1 MKIAICICFSKKNE
15 IHHHKIINNLNI
27 IKIPKECNLSF
38 YLVVNNN
45 PTKLIDLIKK
55 IITNKKI
62 NIFILNSVKKD
73 IPNTRNIFLLKIKNK
88 NLDYVGFLD
97 DDCKINRNWVYLMTN
112 FITKYK
118 CDIVGGPQY
127 HKVTNLKYKKLYNI
141 LEPPNTNKQN
151 IRWVATN
158 NCFFKKKI
166 LDKTNLLFNQYL
178 KNIGGSDQLFFRK
191 LKKKGF
197 SIMWNSKASIEEYLQ
212 VDREN
217 YIWFLK
223 RNFRY
228 GYSGLIID
236 KNIYGKKIGYLMN
249 ISKIILL
256 FFLSLINLFL
266 IFREY
271 NLIRSLFYFVKG
283 SGRLVSMFGYKI
295 NKYQ

>member
-15 IHHHKIINNLNI
+15 IYHHKIINNLNI

>member
-15 IHHHKIINNLNI
+15 IYHHKIINNLNI

-38 YLVVNNN
+38 YLVVNHN
-45 PTKLIDLIKK
+45 PTKLIALIQK

-112 FITKYK
+112 FITRYK

-271 NLIRSLFYFVKG
+271 NLIKSLFYFVKG

>member
-15 IHHHKIINNLNI
+15 IYHHKIINNLNI

-62 NIFILNSVKKD
+62 NIFILNSFKKD
-73 IPNTRNIFLLKIKNK
+73 IPNTRNIFLLKIRNK

-97 DDCKINRNWVYLMTN
+97 DDCKINRNWVFLMTN

-127 HKVTNLKYKKLYNI
+127 HKVTNLKYKKLYNM

-217 YIWFLK
+217 YIWFIK

-236 KNIYGKKIGYLMN
+236 KSIYGKKIGYLMN

-256 FFLSLINLFL
+256 FFLSLINLFF

-271 NLIRSLFYFVKG
+271 NLIKSLFYFVKG

>member
-15 IHHHKIINNLNI
+15 THHHKILNDLNI

-45 PTKLIDLIKK
+45 PAKLINLIKK
-55 IITNKKI
+55 IIINKKV
-62 NIFILNSVKKD
+62 NISILNSDKKD

-97 DDCKINRNWVYLMTN
+97 DDCKISRNWVYLMTN

-127 HKVTNLKYKKLYNI
+127 HKVTNHKYKKLYDI
-141 LEPPNTNKQN
+141 LEPSNRNKKN
-151 IRWVATN
+151 IKWAATN

-166 LDKTNLLFNQYL
+166 LDKTNLLFNQNL

-197 SIMWNSKASIEEYLQ
+197 SIMWNSKATVEEYPQ
-212 VDREN
+212 INREN
-217 YIWFLK
+217 YAWFLK

-236 KNIYGKKIGYLMN
+236 KNIYGERIGYCMN
-249 ISKIILL
+249 IFKSVFL
-256 FFLSLINLFL
+256 FFLSLINL
-266 IFREY
+266 IFIFSKH
-271 NLIRSLFYFVKG
+271 NFIKSLFYFMKA
-283 SGRLVSMFGYKI
+283 SGRLVSIFGYKI
-295 NKYQ
+295 SKYQ

>member
-62 NIFILNSVKKD
+62 NIFILNSFKKD
-73 IPNTRNIFLLKIKNK
+73 IPNTRNIFLLKIRNK

-97 DDCKINRNWVYLMTN
+97 DDCKINRNWVYLMVN

-127 HKVTNLKYKKLYNI
+127 HKVTNLKYKKLYNM

-217 YIWFLK
+217 YIWFIK

-236 KNIYGKKIGYLMN
+236 KSIYGKKIGYLMN

-256 FFLSLINLFL
+256 FFLSLINLFF

-271 NLIRSLFYFVKG
+271 NLIKSLFYFVKG

>member
-112 FITKYK
+112 FITRYK

>member
-15 IHHHKIINNLNI
+15 IYHHKIINNLNI

-97 DDCKINRNWVYLMTN
+97 DDCKINRNWVFLMTN

-141 LEPPNTNKQN
+141 LEPPNKNKQN

-236 KNIYGKKIGYLMN
+236 KIIYGKKIGYLMN

>member
-97 DDCKINRNWVYLMTN
+97 DDCKINRNWVFLMTN

-141 LEPPNTNKQN
+141 LEPPNKNKQN

>member
-15 IHHHKIINNLNI
+15 IYHHKIINNLNI

-45 PTKLIDLIKK
+45 STKLIDLIKK

-97 DDCKINRNWVYLMTN
+97 DDCKINRNWVFLMTN

>member
-15 IHHHKIINNLNI
+15 IYHHKIINNLNI

-112 FITKYK
+112 FITRYK

-141 LEPPNTNKQN
+141 LEPHNTNKQN

>member
-15 IHHHKIINNLNI
+15 IYHHKIINNLNI

-97 DDCKINRNWVYLMTN
+97 DDCKINRNWVFLMTN

-283 SGRLVSMFGYKI
+283 CGRLVSIFGYKI

>member
-15 IHHHKIINNLNI
+15 IYHHKIINNLNI

-88 NLDYVGFLD
+88 NLDYIGFLD

>member
-15 IHHHKIINNLNI
+15 IYHHKIINNLNI

-97 DDCKINRNWVYLMTN
+97 DDCKINRNWVFLMTN

-141 LEPPNTNKQN
+141 LEPPNKNKQN

-236 KNIYGKKIGYLMN
+236 NNIYGKKIGYLMN

>member
-15 IHHHKIINNLNI
+15 IHHHKIINNLNT

-97 DDCKINRNWVYLMTN
+97 DDCKINRNWVFLMTN

>member
-15 IHHHKIINNLNI
+15 IYHHKIINNLNI

-97 DDCKINRNWVYLMTN
+97 DDCKINRNWVFLMTN

-141 LEPPNTNKQN
+141 LEPPNKNKQN

-223 RNFRY
+223 RNFMY
-228 GYSGLIID
+228 GYSGLIIE
-236 KNIYGKKIGYLMN
+236 KIIYGKKIGYLMN
-249 ISKIILL
+249 LSKIILL

>member
-15 IHHHKIINNLNI
+15 IYHHKIINNLNI

-97 DDCKINRNWVYLMTN
+97 DDCKINRNWVFLMTN

-141 LEPPNTNKQN
+141 LEPPNKNKQN

-271 NLIRSLFYFVKG
+271 NLIRSIFYFVKG

>member
-15 IHHHKIINNLNI
+15 IHHYKIINNLNI

-45 PTKLIDLIKK
+45 PIKLINLIKK

>member
-15 IHHHKIINNLNI
+15 SHHNKILNDLNTL
-27 IKIPKECNLSF
+27 KIPEKYNLSF
-38 YLVVNNN
+38 YLVTNNS
-45 PTKLIDLIKK
+45 PAKLINLKKK

-62 NIFILNSVKKD
+62 NIFILNSIKKD
-73 IPNTRNIFLLKIKNK
+73 IPNTRNIFLLKIKK
-88 NLDYVGFLD
+88 ENLDYIGFLD
-97 DDCKINRNWVYLMTN
+97 DDCKINRDWIFLMTN

-127 HKVTNLKYKKLYNI
+127 HGFSNIKYKKLYKI
-141 LEPPNTNKQN
+141 LEPSNSNKQK
-151 IRWVATN
+151 IKWIATN

-166 LDKTNLLFNQYL
+166 LDKTNLIFNKNL
-178 KNIGGSDQLFFRK
+178 KNIGGSDQLFFAK

-197 SIMWNSKASIEEYLQ
+197 SIMWNSKASVEEYPQ
-212 VDREN
+212 IQREN
-217 YIWFLK
+217 YNWFLK

-236 KNIYGKKIGYLMN
+236 KSIYGEKVGYFMN
-249 ISKIILL
+249 ILKSVYLY
-256 FFLSLINLFL
+256 FLSLINLFF
-266 IFREY
+266 IFKKNNY
-271 NLIRSLFYFVKG
+271 IKALFYFFKA

>member
-97 DDCKINRNWVYLMTN
+97 DDCKINRNWVFLMTN

>member
-15 IHHHKIINNLNI
+15 IYHHKIINNLNI

-97 DDCKINRNWVYLMTN
+97 DDCKINRNWLFSMTN

-166 LDKTNLLFNQYL
+166 LDMTNLLFNQYL

>member
-15 IHHHKIINNLNI
+15 IYHHKIINNLNI

-97 DDCKINRNWVYLMTN
+97 DDCKINRNWVFLMTN

-236 KNIYGKKIGYLMN
+236 KIIYGKKIGYLMN

>member
-1 MKIAICICFSKKNE
+1 
-15 IHHHKIINNLNI
+15 
-27 IKIPKECNLSF
+27 
-38 YLVVNNN
+38 
-45 PTKLIDLIKK
+45 
-55 IITNKKI
+55 
-62 NIFILNSVKKD
+62 
-73 IPNTRNIFLLKIKNK
+73 NTRNIFLLKIKNK

-97 DDCKINRNWVYLMTN
+97 DDCKINRNWVFLMTN

-141 LEPPNTNKQN
+141 LEPPNTNNQN

-197 SIMWNSKASIEEYLQ
+197 SIMWNYKAPIEEYLQ

-249 ISKIILL
+249 ISKIIFL

-283 SGRLVSMFGYKI
+283 CGRLVSIFGYKI

>member
-15 IHHHKIINNLNI
+15 IYHHKIINNLNI

-97 DDCKINRNWVYLMTN
+97 DDCKINRNWLFSMTN

>member
-45 PTKLIDLIKK
+45 PTKLINLIKK

-236 KNIYGKKIGYLMN
+236 KDIYGEKIGYFMN
-249 ISKIILL
+249 ISKSVLL
-256 FFLSLINLFL
+256 FFLSLINLFF
-266 IFREY
+266 IFRKY
-271 NLIRSLFYFVKG
+271 NFIKSLFYFVKG
-283 SGRLVSMFGYKI
+283 CGRLVSMFGYKI

>member
-15 IHHHKIINNLNI
+15 IYHHKIINNLNI

-88 NLDYVGFLD
+88 NLDYIGFLD

-141 LEPPNTNKQN
+141 LEPPNKNKQN

>member
-97 DDCKINRNWVYLMTN
+97 DDCKINRNWVFLMTN

-236 KNIYGKKIGYLMN
+236 KIIYGKKIGYLMN

>member
-15 IHHHKIINNLNI
+15 IYHHKIINNLNI

-271 NLIRSLFYFVKG
+271 NFIRSLFYFVKG

-295 NKYQ
+295 DKYQ

>member
-112 FITKYK
+112 FITRYK

-178 KNIGGSDQLFFRK
+178 KNIGGSDQLFFSK

>member
-15 IHHHKIINNLNI
+15 IYHHKIINNLNI

-97 DDCKINRNWVYLMTN
+97 DDCKINRNWVFLMTN

-236 KNIYGKKIGYLMN
+236 KNIYGEKMGYLMN

>member
-1 MKIAICICFSKKNE
+1 MRTKIRKLKKPLE
-15 IHHHKIINNLNI
+15 SSGIEYEQIIKSINNLASSNATLDVYFK
-27 IKIPKECNLSF
+27 KIFK
-38 YLVVNNN
+38 
-45 PTKLIDLIKK
+45 DLIKK
-55 IITNKKI
+55 NRKEILINFKEFTKNNKEIKMALI
-62 NIFILNSVKKD
+62 NESI
-73 IPNTRNIFLLKIKNK
+73 
-88 NLDYVGFLD
+88 
-97 DDCKINRNWVYLMTN
+97 
-112 FITKYK
+112 
-118 CDIVGGPQY
+118 
-127 HKVTNLKYKKLYNI
+127 
-141 LEPPNTNKQN
+141 
-151 IRWVATN
+151 
-158 NCFFKKKI
+158 
-166 LDKTNLLFNQYL
+166 
-178 KNIGGSDQLFFRK
+178 RK

-236 KNIYGKKIGYLMN
+236 KIIYGKKIGYLMN

>member
-15 IHHHKIINNLNI
+15 IYHHKIINNLNI

-97 DDCKINRNWVYLMTN
+97 DDCKINRNWVFLMTN

-141 LEPPNTNKQN
+141 LEPPNKNKQN